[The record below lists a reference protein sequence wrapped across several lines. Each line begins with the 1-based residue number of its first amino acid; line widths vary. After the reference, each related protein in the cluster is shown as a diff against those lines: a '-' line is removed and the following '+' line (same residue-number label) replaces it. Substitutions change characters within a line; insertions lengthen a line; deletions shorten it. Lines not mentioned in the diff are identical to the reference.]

1 VADQQTLLMQALLS
15 LTDMFRLEEFAL
27 AICALQQRF
36 AITPLMYKRD
46 RSLSVICCFWV
57 FLGKR
62 LL

>member
-1 VADQQTLLMQALLS
+1 MQALLS
-15 LTDMFRLEEFAL
+15 LTNMFRLEEFAL

-36 AITPLMYKRD
+36 AIIPLMYKRD
-46 RSLSVICCFWV
+46 RNLSVICCFWV